1 MDLKTW
7 IPNKSLMDIFIFICM
22 MDINHNQHETIP
34 SSFVHVDFLR
44 ASIQKYKNIVIF

>member
-7 IPNKSLMDIFIFICM
+7 IPNKSLMDIFIFIC

-44 ASIQKYKNIVIF
+44 A

>member
-22 MDINHNQHETIP
+22 MDINHNQHKTIP
-34 SSFVHVDFLR
+34 SSFVHVDFYVHKFK
-44 ASIQKYKNIVIF
+44 SIRIVVF

>member
-34 SSFVHVDFLR
+34 SSFVHVDFLLHKLKSTR
-44 ASIQKYKNIVIF
+44 IVIF

>member
-22 MDINHNQHETIP
+22 MDINHNQHDTIP

-44 ASIQKYKNIVIF
+44 A